1 MGLIVAFVIAY
12 CYIQR
17 KILKGQYSPSD
28 TQQPTLIQASAHVRQ
43 GDIELKENI
52 SYGPVPSQPPT
63 PQQRA
68 PRQKGRYSPSDSQQ
82 PTLIQASSHVQEGG
96 IELKENISYGPVPSQ
111 PPAPQQ
117 HAPMY
122 EEVVQA
128 GNIEVK
134 ANVAYGPVSH

>member
-12 CYIQR
+12 CYVQR
-17 KILKGQYSPSD
+17 QILKGQYSPSD
-28 TQQPTLIQASAHVRQ
+28 
-43 GDIELKENI
+43 
-52 SYGPVPSQPPT
+52 SQIPT
-63 PQQRA
+63 P
-68 PRQKGRYSPSDSQQ
+68 
-82 PTLIQASSHVQEGG
+82 IQASSHVQEGG

-117 HAPMY
+117 RGPMY
-122 EEVVQA
+122 EEIVQT